1 MVTLGAQALFL
12 GGNIQP
18 IPLSARMF
26 QEWKENSM
34 FFGFWKELLC
44 FCDNNTIKLNE
55 FQKFGNKTLKIKRL

>member
-34 FFGFWKELLC
+34 FFGFWILERVVVFL
-44 FCDNNTIKLNE
+44 
-55 FQKFGNKTLKIKRL
+55 